1 MKLVSARAMRAL
13 DERTIN
19 EAGTPGHVLMERAGA
34 GAARAFVA
42 TFPEIVGKNVTV
54 FCGKGNNGGDGLVI
68 ARLLSEMGTPARAA
82 LLGEAAGLS
91 GDPARM
97 LSQARAAGVR
107 VDEVTSEDALSAL
120 GPALSESAGIV
131 DALFGTGLE
140 RPVAGLSACAIERMN
155 GRRRDQRALA
165 VDISSGVDATT
176 GAILGEALRADL
188 TVTFGLPKLGHVL
201 FPGAAL
207 AGRLQVVDIGIPETY
222 VGEAEIQDA
231 IMTRAA
237 ALRAFPD
244 RPKDAHKG
252 SFGHLLIIAGSP
264 GKTGAA
270 AMTAQAAMRCGTGLV
285 TLAVPESLAAVL
297 AVKLTEAMCEG
308 VAETDA
314 RTLGRKASERI
325 ATLSEGKSALAIGPG
340 LSTHPETVDLV
351 RDLARTETRPMLMD
365 ADALNALAGHLDALA
380 DCSGPR
386 VLTPHPGEMGRL
398 LGVDAERVNADRI
411 GAARGFARTQGVV
424 LVLKGAH
431 TVIAAPDGQ
440 VRVNLTGNPGMASGG
455 MGDALSGIISG
466 FLAQGVPPFEAA
478 CLGVYLHG
486 LAGDLAARELGTVG
500 LLASDLIARLPATID
515 TLLCGRTDATF

>member
-13 DERTIN
+13 DERTIK
-19 EAGTPGHVLMERAGA
+19 EAGTPGHALMERAGA
-34 GAARAFVA
+34 GAARAFVEA
-42 TFPEIVGKNVTV
+42 FPEIAGKEVIV

-68 ARLLSEMGTPARAA
+68 ARLLSEMGTPARAV
-82 LLGEAAGLS
+82 LLGRAAALA

-97 LSQARAAGVR
+97 LEEARAAGVR

-120 GPALSESAGIV
+120 GPALSGSAGIV

-140 RPVAGLSACAIERMN
+140 RPVAGLSARAIELMN
-155 GRRRDQRALA
+155 ARGREQRAMA

-176 GAILGEALRADL
+176 GDILGGAVRADL
-188 TVTFGLPKLGHVL
+188 TVAFGLPKLGHVL

-207 AGRLQVVDIGIPETY
+207 AGRLQVVDIGIPEAF
-222 VGEAEIQDA
+222 VAEAEFQDA
-231 IMTRAA
+231 IMTGEAA
-237 ALRAFPD
+237 VSALPD
-244 RPKDAHKG
+244 RPKDSHKG
-252 SFGHLLIIAGSP
+252 TFGHLLIIAGSP

-285 TLAVPESLAAVL
+285 TLAVPESVAPVL

-325 ATLSEGKSALAIGPG
+325 ATLSEGKSALALGPG
-340 LSTHPETVDLV
+340 LSTHPETVELV
-351 RDLARTETRPMLMD
+351 RDLARAEARPMLMD
-365 ADALNALAGHLDALA
+365 ADALNALAGHVEALA
-380 DCSGPR
+380 DCRGPR

-398 LGVDAERVNADRI
+398 LGVDTERVNADRI
-411 GAARGFARTQGVV
+411 GAARGFARTHGVV
-424 LVLKGAH
+424 LTLKGAH
-431 TVIAAPDGQ
+431 TVVAAPDGQ
-440 VRVNLTGNPGMASGG
+440 VRINLTGNPGMASGG
-455 MGDALSGIISG
+455 MGDALTGIISG
-466 FLAQGVPPFEAA
+466 FLAQGVAPFDAA

-500 LLASDLIARLPATID
+500 LLASDLIARTPAAID
-515 TLLCGRTDATF
+515 ALLSGCTDAPF